1 MARPVG
7 APPTSASS
15 GRFGL
20 YAEGLADGADPTDPT
35 GLADRADRVTVA
47 DLADLAT
54 GSGVC

>member
-1 MARPVG
+1 MDRPVG

-35 GLADRADRVTVA
+35 GLVGLADWVTVA
-47 DLADLAT
+47 DLADQRT
-54 GSGVC
+54 G